1 MEYDAERGSEEI
13 ASCLYDW
20 VQKMLADPKIRFN
33 RLRVFMDNCAGRKY
47 FFHCII
53 FNKLNIFIILYLL
66 VIVLIRLI
74 IFIIII

>member
-20 VQKMLADPKIRFN
+20 VLKMWADPKNRFN

-47 FFHCII
+47 FFHCNQGSPYHNII
-53 FNKLNIFIILYLL
+53 FWPTIAEKINK
-66 VIVLIRLI
+66 RGT
-74 IFIIII
+74 